1 MAYADPG
8 MSTATAGRKNAG
20 AASVIGPR
28 DAFPGR
34 EPFHQFIKRA
44 ALAIAFDMKPPRHR
58 AAPVL
63 YFRLLG
69 HLLSTESSRRRL
81 PDASSA
87 LAGREGVAG
96 FCDDMSLATLR
107 AAYAQGLYPCT
118 HMGPVRWNAPPR
130 RAVLDIAEF
139 HLRDELKRKLKKDVF
154 RVTFDE
160 LGSAH
165 SVEVWDAQGRLAGG
179 LFGTVVGPCFVV
191 ESLFHTQA
199 NTSKYGLAVLIAHL
213 QAWGFRYV
221 DNKLQNPHTHAL
233 GFREID
239 RDTYIGLISAARPE
253 GANARWQVDERLD
266 LGRWRPAQGPHP
278 ARCRDLALAASVA
291 RAGLTDAPGR
301 ACHVGRAPWR
311 RRRSGTRCRR

>member
-63 YFRLLG
+63 YFRLLR
-69 HLLSTESSRRRL
+69 HLLSSESSRRRL

-96 FCDDMSLATLR
+96 FCDDMSVATLR

-118 HMGPVRWNAPPR
+118 HLGPVRWNAPPR

-160 LGSAH
+160 QPRAVMRACAEPRDGQWPLTWITPDVIEAYCAAFAAGDVH

-266 LGRWRPAQGPHP
+266 LGRWRPAQGPPP
-278 ARCRDLALAASVA
+278 AR
-291 RAGLTDAPGR
+291 
-301 ACHVGRAPWR
+301 
-311 RRRSGTRCRR
+311 